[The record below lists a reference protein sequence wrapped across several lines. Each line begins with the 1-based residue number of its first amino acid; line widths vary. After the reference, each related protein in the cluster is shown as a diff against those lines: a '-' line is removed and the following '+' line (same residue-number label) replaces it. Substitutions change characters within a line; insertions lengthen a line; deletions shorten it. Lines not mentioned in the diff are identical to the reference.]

1 MHAPAAPSSSRK
13 TCVAVIG
20 LGYWGPNLLRVL
32 MEQQDVDVTWIC
44 DRDQERLTRFGA
56 RYPSVRQT
64 TSYDDLL
71 RDDAVDAIVIAT
83 PIFTHTEMATRAM
96 RAGKHVFVEKPLATS
111 AHDADLLHEL
121 ADECALT
128 LMCGHTFLFSPAV
141 QYVKAM
147 LERDE
152 LGEVYF
158 ISSSRVNLGLHQR
171 DVSVIWDLG
180 PHDFSIILNWLGA
193 MPESVRAVG
202 RAAIV
207 PGILDVAFVTLTYP
221 DGLLVNI
228 ELSWLSPSKL
238 RRTVLVGDKQMVV
251 YEDGAREAVRV
262 YDSGVVYRDPATFG
276 EYHLSY
282 RTGDIVSP
290 RLRSNEPLADQMAAF
305 VAAVRTGARLP
316 EHAKLARDVV
326 VLLEAADRSL
336 LEGGAD
342 VAVRDGL
349 LTRA

>member
-1 MHAPAAPSSSRK
+1 
-13 TCVAVIG
+13 
-20 LGYWGPNLLRVL
+20 
-32 MEQQDVDVTWIC
+32 
-44 DRDQERLTRFGA
+44 
-56 RYPSVRQT
+56 
-64 TSYDDLL
+64 
-71 RDDAVDAIVIAT
+71 
-83 PIFTHTEMATRAM
+83 
-96 RAGKHVFVEKPLATS
+96 
-111 AHDADLLHEL
+111 
-121 ADECALT
+121 
-128 LMCGHTFLFSPAV
+128 
-141 QYVKAM
+141 M
-147 LERDE
+147 LDRDE

-221 DGLLVNI
+221 NGLLVNI

-290 RLRSNEPLADQMAAF
+290 RLRTNEPLADQMSAF
-305 VAAVRTGARLP
+305 VAAVRTGRRLP
-316 EHAKLARDVV
+316 EHAKLACDVV

-342 VAVRDGL
+342 VAVVNGL
-349 LTRA
+349 LARA